1 MDATDSNVDSP
12 QLGRPPLILRP
23 WRYLWRLAMYRPGL
37 WVTSGIF
44 ASTMFYLFPLVPGLI
59 VREFFDRLS
68 ANAQAG
74 LGVWSL
80 LALLVAVASA
90 RVTALALAVYAETT
104 TQLTAAA
111 LLRRNLLAR
120 ILEHPGA
127 RAVPASSGEAISR
140 FRDDTQVVVQFLTWT
155 LDPVGQIVVT
165 LIALAVLA
173 RIDPLLT
180 LTVFLPLLFVLVI
193 VNLASKRIERYRR
206 ASQES
211 IGEVTGLLGE
221 AFGAVQAVKLA
232 NAEERVVRHF
242 ERVNETR
249 RRTTLNDLLFTEV
262 LRSIGT
268 NAANIGTGIVL
279 LIAAES
285 MRSGSFTVGDFA
297 LFVSYL
303 GWLTNVTG
311 AAGYFLAQYR
321 QSGVSLGRLT
331 QLLQG
336 GRSERLVEHAPTYL
350 RGHLP
355 ELPQPTR
362 TAAHRLEYLEARDL
376 SYHYPDT
383 GRGIDSIDLRIE
395 RGTFT
400 VITGRIGAGKTTLLR
415 TLLGL
420 LPLDSGE
427 IVWNGV
433 RVEDPATFFVPPRSA
448 YTPQN
453 PRLFSETLQD
463 NLLMG
468 LSPEN
473 TDLPTALRLAVME
486 RDVAELEAGL
496 DTRIGPRGVKLSG
509 GQLQRSATARMFVR
523 DPELLVFDD
532 LSSALDVNTERTLW
546 ERLFAE
552 RDQTCLVVS
561 HRRPALRR
569 ADQIIV
575 LCEGKVEARGTL
587 DELLATSATMQRLW
601 HGETETVQSSK
612 HHDAQTTLG

>member
-1 MDATDSNVDSP
+1 MDASRSQTDRAP
-12 QLGRPPLILRP
+12 LGHPAPVLSL

-37 WVTSGIF
+37 WITSGIF

-59 VREFFDRLS
+59 VREFFDRLTR
-68 ANAQAG
+68 NAQAG
-74 LGVWSL
+74 LEVWTL
-80 LALLVAVASA
+80 LALLVALAVG
-90 RVTALALAVYAETT
+90 RVTALAVAVFAETT

-120 ILEHPGA
+120 ILEHPAA
-127 RAVPASSGEAISR
+127 RAVPASPGEAISR

-165 LIALAVLA
+165 IIALVVLA

-180 LTVFLPLLFVLVI
+180 LTVFLPLLFVLVL
-193 VNLASKRIERYRR
+193 VNMASKRIERYRR

-242 ERVNETR
+242 ERINEIR
-249 RRTTLNDLLFTEV
+249 RKMTLNDLLFTEV
-262 LRSIGT
+262 LQSIGA

-279 LIAAES
+279 LIAADG
-285 MRSGSFTVGDFA
+285 MRSGRFTVGDFA

-303 GWLTNVTG
+303 GWLTTVTG
-311 AAGYFLAQYR
+311 AAGHFLTQYR
-321 QSGVSLGRLT
+321 QSSVSLGRLT

-336 GRSERLVEHAPTYL
+336 GQPERLVEHAPTYL
-350 RGHLP
+350 RG
-355 ELPQPTR
+355 
-362 TAAHRLEYLEARDL
+362 
-376 SYHYPDT
+376 S
-383 GRGIDSIDLRIE
+383 
-395 RGTFT
+395 FT
-400 VITGRIGAGKTTLLR
+400 VITGGIGAGKTTLLR

-420 LPLDSGE
+420 LRRDAGE

-433 RVEDPATFFVPPRSA
+433 IVDDPATFFVPPRSA

-453 PRLFSETLQD
+453 PRLFSETLRD

-468 LSPEN
+468 ISPEEA
-473 TDLPTALRLAVME
+473 DLSAALRLAVME
-486 RDVAELEAGL
+486 RDVTELEGGL

-532 LSSALDVNTERTLW
+532 LSSALDVETERTLW
-546 ERLFAE
+546 ERVFAE
-552 RDQTCLVVS
+552 RDRTCLVVS
-561 HRRPALRR
+561 HRHPALRR
-569 ADQIIV
+569 ADQILI
-575 LCEGKVEARGTL
+575 LNEGTIEARGTL
-587 DELLATSATMQRLW
+587 DDLLVTSETMRRLW
-601 HGETETVQSSK
+601 HGEADITRSSK
-612 HHDAQTTLG
+612 QIDATNDLRNVQCLGKHDG

>member
-1 MDATDSNVDSP
+1 
-12 QLGRPPLILRP
+12 
-23 WRYLWRLAMYRPGL
+23 MYRPGL
-37 WVTSGIF
+37 WITSGIF

-59 VREFFDRLS
+59 VREFFDRLTR
-68 ANAQAG
+68 NAQAG
-74 LGVWSL
+74 LEVWTL
-80 LALLVAVASA
+80 LALLVALAVG
-90 RVTALALAVYAETT
+90 RVTALAVAVFAETT

-127 RAVPASSGEAISR
+127 RAVPASPGEAISR

-165 LIALAVLA
+165 IIALVVLA

-180 LTVFLPLLFVLVI
+180 LTVFLPLLFVLVL
-193 VNLASKRIERYRR
+193 VNMASKRIERYRR

-221 AFGAVQAVKLA
+221 AFGSAQAVKLA

-242 ERVNETR
+242 ERINEIR
-249 RRTTLNDLLFTEV
+249 RKMTLNDLLFTEV
-262 LRSIGT
+262 LQSIGA

-279 LIAAES
+279 LIAADG

-303 GWLTNVTG
+303 GWLTTVTG
-311 AAGYFLAQYR
+311 AAGHFLTQYR
-321 QSGVSLGRLT
+321 QSSVSLGRLT

-336 GRSERLVEHAPTYL
+336 GQPERLVEHAPTYL
-350 RGHLP
+350 RGSLP
-355 ELPQPTR
+355 DLPTSPR
-362 TAAHRLEYLEARDL
+362 TAAHRLDYLETRGL
-376 SYHYPDT
+376 SFGYPAS
-383 GRGIDSIDLRIE
+383 GRGVEGIDLRME
-395 RGTFT
+395 RGSFT
-400 VITGRIGAGKTTLLR
+400 VITGGIGAGKTTLLR

-420 LPLDSGE
+420 LRRDAGE

-433 RVEDPATFFVPPRSA
+433 IVDDPATFFVPPRSA

-453 PRLFSETLQD
+453 PRLFSETLRD

-468 LSPEN
+468 VSPEEA
-473 TDLPTALRLAVME
+473 DLSAALRLAVME
-486 RDVAELEAGL
+486 RDVTELEGGL

-532 LSSALDVNTERTLW
+532 LSSALDVETERTLW
-546 ERLFAE
+546 ERVFAE
-552 RDQTCLVVS
+552 RDRTCLVVS

-569 ADQIIV
+569 ADQILI
-575 LCEGKVEARGTL
+575 LNEGTIEARGTL
-587 DELLATSATMQRLW
+587 DDLLVTSETMRRLW
-601 HGETETVQSSK
+601 HGEANITRYSKQIDATNDLRNVQYLGK
-612 HHDAQTTLG
+612 HDG